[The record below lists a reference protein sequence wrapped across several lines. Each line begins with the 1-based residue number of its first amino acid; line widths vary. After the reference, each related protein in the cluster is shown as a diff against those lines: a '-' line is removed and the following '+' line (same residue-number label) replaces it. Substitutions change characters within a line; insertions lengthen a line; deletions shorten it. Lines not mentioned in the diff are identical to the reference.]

1 MRKASK
7 RLSVAVLAMCML
19 VALAFGGVA
28 AWAADSGL
36 GGSNSL
42 TVKVSDDP
50 ESDIAKAGV
59 KVSVYKIADAKK
71 NTSYDIYDY
80 TFVAPFAADLT
91 SKYPL
96 ANMSA
101 SQWEGLAGDAKT
113 IVEAEDSTAQAVV
126 SDVLAGDAITGLTD
140 GLYLVL
146 APDTAGAE
154 HMYSFSP
161 AVVAIPNKA
170 SQVVE
175 GREVIMT
182 SDDYGAWLNEVSI
195 TLKHSEA
202 PLYGSLRINKT
213 VTNFSGE
220 PATFVFHI
228 TGTTPA
234 GTTYERYAS
243 VYYSG
248 GESASTVVNHIP
260 VGTKLKVTEEY
271 TGARF
276 ALVTGDDEEKTIV
289 ADEDQMAH
297 ADFTNRQTSSGTG
310 GHGIQNSF
318 TLQQDGE
325 DESHYDWMLEVTPDT
340 SQMEKPAQG

>member
-28 AWAADSGL
+28 AWAADSGQ
-36 GGSNSL
+36 GGDNNL
-42 TVKVSDDP
+42 TVNVSDDP

-59 KVSVYKIADAKK
+59 KVNVYKIADAQK
-71 NTSYDIYDY
+71 NGTYDIYDY
-80 TFVAPFAADLT
+80 TFVAPFAAELQ

-96 ANMSA
+96 ANMTA
-101 SQWEGLAGDAKT
+101 AQWEELAGDAKT
-113 IVEAEDSTAQAVV
+113 IVEAESSQATAVV
-126 SDVLAGDAITGLTD
+126 SDAPAGEAITGLQD

-146 APDTAGAE
+146 APDAAGSARL
-154 HMYSFSP
+154 YTFQP

-170 SQVVE
+170 SQVVD
-175 GREVIMT
+175 GRDVIMT
-182 SDDYGAWLNEVSI
+182 SDDYGDWLSDVAI
-195 TLKHSEA
+195 TLKYSES

-220 PATFVFHI
+220 PTTFVFHI

-234 GTTYERYAS
+234 GTTYDRYAS

-260 VGTKLKVTEEY
+260 VGTKLKVFEEY

-276 ALVTGDDEEKTIV
+276 ELVTGDDEEKTIV

-325 DESHYDWMLEVTPDT
+325 DESHYDWMLEVTPDS
-340 SQMEKPAQG
+340 SQTEKPAQG